1 MGPVAV
7 WQPTMQVV
15 LGSLVL
21 GFLGLGH
28 SKQLGDFVSFQHG
41 IRGSLEEGS
50 AEGRLRI
57 RGFSYDGR
65 GPGGSTYFYVVNSSA
80 VYSPEDVARGYSG
93 SEGFK
98 VILPFPFEG
107 TFYEYSDEE
116 APALDRKFE
125 EEDVDLV
132 LPQSIQVEDITFLS
146 VWCRAYETNF
156 GHVRLG

>member
-7 WQPTMQVV
+7 WQPAMQVV

-80 VYSPEDVARGYSG
+80 VYSPEDVARVSKWRTSPSCLSG
-93 SEGFK
+93 AELTRQTS
-98 VILPFPFEG
+98 
-107 TFYEYSDEE
+107 
-116 APALDRKFE
+116 AM
-125 EEDVDLV
+125 
-132 LPQSIQVEDITFLS
+132 
-146 VWCRAYETNF
+146 
-156 GHVRLG
+156 